1 MSQLKLAQGLTDE
14 LLEVIYK
21 YHETMPVVTVL
32 GVLEVIKTQ
41 LIMEH
46 TEMED
51 EDDLP

>member
-1 MSQLKLAQGLTDE
+1 MTPLKLAQGLTDE

-21 YHETMPVVTVL
+21 YNETMPVVTVL

>member
-1 MSQLKLAQGLTDE
+1 MTPLKLAQGLTDE

-46 TEMED
+46 TDMED
-51 EDDLP
+51 EDD

>member
-1 MSQLKLAQGLTDE
+1 MTPQKLAQGLTDE
-14 LLEVIYK
+14 LFEVIYK

-32 GVLEVIKTQ
+32 GVLEVVKSQ

-51 EDDLP
+51 EE

>member
-21 YHETMPVVTVL
+21 YHEAMPVVTVL

-41 LIMEH
+41 LILEH

-51 EDDLP
+51 EDE